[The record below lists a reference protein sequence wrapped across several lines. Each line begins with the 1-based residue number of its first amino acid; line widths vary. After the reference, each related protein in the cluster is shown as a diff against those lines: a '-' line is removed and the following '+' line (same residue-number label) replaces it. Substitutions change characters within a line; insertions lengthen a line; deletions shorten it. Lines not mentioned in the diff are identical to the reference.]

1 MNIIIAGC
9 GKVGFTVAEQLRD
22 EGHEITM
29 IDIAPE
35 HVESTMSQLDIQ
47 VIVGNSVSQHT
58 LEEADIENTDL
69 FIAVTNQDE
78 VNLLSCLIAKKAGKC
93 HTIARVRNP
102 EYNQEISF
110 IKEGLGLS
118 MVINP
123 ELATAGEIARLIQ
136 VPYAMEIDSFAKNK
150 VNMIKF
156 VIPENSVLNHCKISD
171 FGQRIDNEPLFCIV
185 ERKKQ
190 VIIPDGSFVL
200 EAGDSVSAVMP
211 LTKIPIFFSECGLH
225 TKPIHNV
232 MIAGGGTLSYYLA
245 GMLAKM
251 KVAVKIIEKDRSR
264 CEQLSELVPQAMI
277 ICGDATDRMLLL
289 EEGIKNAD
297 AFVSLTGID
306 EENILL
312 SLYANKASH
321 SKIITKLNR
330 ISFDEVIEDIPLG
343 SIVYPKYITAEYIL
357 RYVRAME
364 NSMGSNV
371 ESLYRMVNNQV
382 EALEFIVRE
391 QSHLTDIPLQNL
403 NLIDHLLICCIV
415 RDGKV
420 ITPTGKDVL
429 KVNDTVIIVTTHLGL
444 NDLEDIINY
453 KRGN

>member
-9 GKVGFTVAEQLRD
+9 GKVGFTVAEQLRE

-29 IDIAPE
+29 IDIAQE
-35 HVESTMSQLDIQ
+35 HVESAMSQLDIQ
-47 VIVGNSVSQHT
+47 VIAGNSVSLRT
-58 LEEADIENTDL
+58 LQEAGIENAEL
-69 FIAVTNQDE
+69 FIAVTSQDE
-78 VNLLSCLIAKKAGKC
+78 VNLLSCLIARKTGKC

-102 EYNQEISF
+102 EYNQEIQF

-123 ELATAGEIARLIQ
+123 EQATAAEIARLIQ
-136 VPYAMEIDSFAKNK
+136 VPSAMEIDSFAKNK
-150 VNMIKF
+150 VTMIKF
-156 VIPENSVLNHCKISD
+156 TIPEESVLNHCRISD
-171 FGQRIDNEPLFCIV
+171 FGRKIDNEPLFCIV

-190 VIIPDGSFVL
+190 VIIPDGNLVL
-200 EAGDSVSAVMP
+200 EAGDSVSVVMP
-211 LTKIPIFFSECGLH
+211 LAKISSFFTKCGLYA
-225 TKPIHNV
+225 KPIHNV
-232 MIAGGGTLSYYLA
+232 MIAGGGTVSYYLA
-245 GMLAKM
+245 QILAKM
-251 KVAVKIIEKDRSR
+251 KVSVKIIEKDRSR
-264 CEQLSELVPQAMI
+264 CEQLSELVPQAML
-277 ICGDATDRMLLL
+277 ICGDATDRQLLL
-289 EEGIKNAD
+289 EEGVRNAD

-312 SLYANKASH
+312 SLYVNKTSH

-330 ISFDEVIEDIPLG
+330 IAFDEVIEDIPLG
-343 SIVYPKYITAEYIL
+343 SIIYPKYITAEYIL

-382 EALEFIVRE
+382 EALEFIVKGK
-391 QSHLTDIPLQNL
+391 SPLTDIPLQDL

-415 RDGKV
+415 RDGRV
-420 ITPTGKDVL
+420 ITPSGKDVL
-429 KVNDTVIIVTTHLGL
+429 KPNDTVIIVTTHLGL
-444 NDLEDIINY
+444 TDIEDIINY